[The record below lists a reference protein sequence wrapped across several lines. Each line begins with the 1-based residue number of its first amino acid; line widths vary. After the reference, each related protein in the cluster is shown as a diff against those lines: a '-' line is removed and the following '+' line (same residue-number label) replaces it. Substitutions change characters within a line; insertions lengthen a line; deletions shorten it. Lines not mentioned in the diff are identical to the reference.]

1 MRTFETLFH
10 PQSIAIIGASS
21 HRGNVGND
29 VLKNIVESGFQGE
42 IFPINPKVKELYG
55 KKVYS
60 DIGEVTSPI
69 DLAIIIIP
77 AKMVNDVLKQCGE
90 KNISSVI
97 VISAGFREAGNAF
110 LEREIIQ
117 TAKKYH
123 IELLGPNCLGI
134 INPHISLNASFAP
147 ITPQKGNVAFLS
159 QSGALCASILDWA
172 QEENIGFSKFI
183 STGNKAVIDEYAL
196 LEYLM
201 RDEHTDVI
209 ALYIEDLQNARE
221 MMEFLRKIV
230 KKKPIIV
237 LKSGKTDEGLQA
249 SASHTGALAGSDDVY
264 NAVFRQSGII
274 RVSDT
279 QELFLAIK
287 TFSLYA
293 HYIPEGKNVAV
304 ITNAGGPGVLLTD
317 DIAQRGLRLAVFS
330 EETRNAFSEGLPSAS
345 NISNPVDV
353 LGDAL
358 ADRYA
363 LALEKTLADSFV
375 HMNIVLLTPQTMTE
389 VEKTAQS
396 VVEAFKMNSK
406 PIVAIF
412 MGGDL
417 VTPGIEILQKQGVLV
432 ARHPHEGSFMLS
444 LLYQWKEIC
453 HRHKYTSY
461 IHEDVQEEGRK
472 RVREI
477 IENARLKKIT
487 GLPEAYALPLFEGF
501 GFKTLISHLAKNAQ
515 EAKHYAQEIEGSVVL
530 KIVSSDILHK
540 TDVGGIRVG
549 VSWEN
554 VETEYEEMMVRVL
567 KNAPGARI
575 DGVMIVQM
583 APQEGVQMVVGAK
596 RDPVLGS
603 MVMVGLGGIYVEI
616 LKDVSFGVTPF
627 GYEDALFMIR
637 SLRTFPLLDGVRGGQ
652 KLDTDAL
659 IQSILLVGMIMEEV
673 PEIQELDINPLL
685 VLPQGEGTIA
695 MDGRISLSF
704 S

>member
-21 HRGNVGND
+21 HKGNVGND

-60 DIGEVTSPI
+60 DIGEITSPI
-69 DLAIIIIP
+69 DLTIIIIP

-159 QSGALCASILDWA
+159 QSGALCASVLDWA

-201 RDEHTDVI
+201 RDEQTDVI

-293 HYIPEGKNVAV
+293 NHIPEGKNVAV

-317 DIAQRGLRLAVFS
+317 DLAQRGLRLAVFS

-375 HMNIVLLTPQTMTE
+375 HMGIVLLTPQTMTE
-389 VEKTAQS
+389 VEKTAQNI
-396 VVEAFKMNSK
+396 VEAFKMNTK
-406 PIVAIF
+406 PIVAVF
-412 MGGDL
+412 MGGNL
-417 VTPGIEILQKQGVLV
+417 VVPGREILQKHGVLV
-432 ARHPHEGSFMLS
+432 AKHPHEGSFMLS

-461 IHEDVQEEGRK
+461 SYEDLQEDARK
-472 RVREI
+472 KVREI
-477 IENARLKKIT
+477 IEKARLKKIT
-487 GLPEAYALPLFEGF
+487 GLPEAYALPLFEEF
-501 GFKTLISHLAKNAQ
+501 GFKTLTSYLAKNPQ
-515 EAKHYAQEIEGSVVL
+515 EAKHYAQEIGGSVVL

-549 VSWEN
+549 VSSED
-554 VETEYEEMMVRVL
+554 VEQEYEEMIVRVL
-567 KNAPGARI
+567 RNAPSVHI

-583 APQEGVQMVVGAK
+583 APQEGIQMVVGAR

-637 SLRTFPLLDGVRGGQ
+637 SLRTFPLLEGARGGE
-652 KLDTDAL
+652 KLDTEAL
-659 IQSILLVGMIMEEV
+659 LHSTLLVGRMMEEV

-685 VLPQGEGTIA
+685 VLPEGKGTIA